1 MLAGLGA
8 GLATYAQ
15 TGGSGSKALLS
26 GLTAGF
32 GTNASKYWCSSN
44 QQEQTAGTICSYTIA
59 ATQGLQHRCRTNS
72 SITNS

>member
-1 MLAGLGA
+1 VAWDCFINGRRSIRYQILSLAAGLGA

-32 GTNASKYWCSSN
+32 GTNALK
-44 QQEQTAGTICSYTIA
+44 
-59 ATQGLQHRCRTNS
+59 LQHPIAGIATKQHRTAS
-72 SITNS
+72 AH

>member
-1 MLAGLGA
+1 MSPALAAGLGA

-32 GTNASKYWCSSN
+32 GTSAMQI
-44 QQEQTAGTICSYTIA
+44 QQHKQHKQAVI
-59 ATQGLQHRCRTNS
+59 LQQV
-72 SITNS
+72 

>member
-1 MLAGLGA
+1 LLTALGGAGLASWLSSALAAGLGA

-32 GTNASKYWCSSN
+32 GTSAKAQHQQNSN
-44 QQEQTAGTICSYTIA
+44 KSAQTAVI
-59 ATQGLQHRCRTNS
+59 LQQV
-72 SITNS
+72 

>member
-1 MLAGLGA
+1 VVIDVCYAAGLGA

-32 GTNASKYWCSSN
+32 GTSAMN
-44 QQEQTAGTICSYTIA
+44 TA
-59 ATQGLQHRCRTNS
+59 ATNQHNS
-72 SITNS
+72 AADIASRL